1 MVSQA
6 TDRVVVIGGGLI
18 GLCTAHYLREAG
30 REVILLERDRV
41 GSGAS
46 RGNMGEVC
54 PAMCLPLPAPGV
66 VTESLRTLL
75 RHDSALYVRPRTSL
89 TYARFMLGFAW
100 NARADRCA
108 RGARALAQLS
118 NDALS
123 QYRALRA
130 GGVEI
135 EFNELPYLLVY
146 ESRVAAE
153 QDRREMQRLTEG
165 RIDLPDAVMGPE
177 ELTACEPCLVG
188 DLAGLQLK
196 GQLTLDPSALVDA
209 LATALRARGV
219 EIREGARVTAIE
231 PGAARTTVGRVE
243 ADAIVLASGIWSVP
257 LAATIGVRL
266 PIVPGK
272 GYSFAV
278 PFEKPPRHQINL
290 ESAHVVF
297 GPQGSAI
304 RVGGTMEFDRQYDR
318 FDPRRIMMIVA
329 AARPYVSGVNWE
341 ERTAEWMGPR
351 PMTPDGLPLIGRIG
365 DADPVFVAA
374 GHNMFGLTLAPSTG
388 RAVAQLVTE
397 GRADVDLSPFD
408 PHRSGW

>member
-1 MVSQA
+1 MVSHA
-6 TDRVVVIGGGLI
+6 IDRVAVIGGGLI

-30 REVILLERDRV
+30 KEVIVLERDRV

-66 VTESLRTLL
+66 VADSLRTLL
-75 RHDSALYVRPRTSL
+75 RPDSALYVRPQASL
-89 TYARFMLGFAW
+89 ALARFLLGFAW
-100 NARADRCA
+100 NTRADRFA

-118 NDALS
+118 SDALP
-123 QYRALRA
+123 QYRALQA
-130 GGVEI
+130 SGVEI
-135 EFNELPYLLVY
+135 DFNELPYLLVY
-146 ESRVAAE
+146 GSREAAE
-153 QDRREMQRLTEG
+153 RGRQEIQRLTED
-165 RIDLPDAVMGPE
+165 RIELGDTAMGPE
-177 ELTACEPCLVG
+177 ELVALEPCLVG
-188 DLAGLQLK
+188 DVGGLRLN
-196 GQLTLDPSALVDA
+196 GQLTLDPSALVDR

-266 PIVPGK
+266 PIVVGK

-278 PFEKPPRHQINL
+278 PFDKPPRHQINL

-297 GPQGSAI
+297 GPQGGAI
-304 RVGGTMEFDRQYDR
+304 RVGGTMEFDRQHDR
-318 FDPRRIMMIVA
+318 FNPRRIAMIVA
-329 AARPYVSGVNWE
+329 AARPYVNGVNWD

-351 PMTPDGLPLIGRIG
+351 PMTSDGLPLIGPIG
-365 DADPVFVAA
+365 EAGPVFVAA

-408 PHRSGW
+408 PRRSGW